1 MLINMKEMLE
11 IADQHHFA
19 VGAFNA
25 TESSLFRA
33 VVEEAEAQNAPAIVQ
48 VAPGEFDFA
57 TREFYSYVRE
67 RLANSRVPF
76 VLHLD
81 HGKNLQQCLK
91 AIQAGFTSVMLDG
104 SEFTYDENV
113 RLTKE
118 ITSIA
123 HMVGV
128 SVEGELGTIGIMNHS
143 DEGGVEHITYTN
155 PDDVV
160 DFVTKTGVDCLAVAI
175 GTAHGI
181 YPKGFIPKLQLDLLE
196 KISAVSQV
204 TLFLNGVINNK
215 YY

>member
-104 SEFTYDENV
+104 S
-113 RLTKE
+113 
-118 ITSIA
+118 
-123 HMVGV
+123 
-128 SVEGELGTIGIMNHS
+128 
-143 DEGGVEHITYTN
+143 
-155 PDDVV
+155 
-160 DFVTKTGVDCLAVAI
+160 
-175 GTAHGI
+175 
-181 YPKGFIPKLQLDLLE
+181 
-196 KISAVSQV
+196 
-204 TLFLNGVINNK
+204 
-215 YY
+215 